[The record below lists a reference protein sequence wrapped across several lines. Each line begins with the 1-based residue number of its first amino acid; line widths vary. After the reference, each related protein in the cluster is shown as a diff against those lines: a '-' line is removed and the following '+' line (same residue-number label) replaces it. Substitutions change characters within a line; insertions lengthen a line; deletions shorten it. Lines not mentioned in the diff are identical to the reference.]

1 MRCSGKRGA
10 SSIRTTAEN
19 TSSVGDRACSRL
31 GCSRAD
37 QAHLRQRRS
46 RRLLVLRACLLQ
58 SSHRGGEL
66 MRGILFACAV
76 VCLIASAPHARASAL
91 TAAPAAAISAAP
103 TTFALQVPDKKIE
116 VTVGDRGGVWYR
128 SPV

>member
-1 MRCSGKRGA
+1 
-10 SSIRTTAEN
+10 
-19 TSSVGDRACSRL
+19 
-31 GCSRAD
+31 
-37 QAHLRQRRS
+37 
-46 RRLLVLRACLLQ
+46 
-58 SSHRGGEL
+58 

-128 SPV
+128 SPVWIAIGVLALIVLVLLVVLLSRSGGGGTTIVRE